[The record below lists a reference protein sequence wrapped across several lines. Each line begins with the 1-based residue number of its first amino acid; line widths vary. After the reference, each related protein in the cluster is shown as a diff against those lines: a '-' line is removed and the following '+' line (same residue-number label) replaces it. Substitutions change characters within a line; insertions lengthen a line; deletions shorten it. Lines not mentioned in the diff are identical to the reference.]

1 MSNASAVCTPDTC
14 DNTAAE
20 LLTMPGLVV
29 MLSIKGANAVSC
41 KVTPL
46 NLVRR
51 GTFTVPFSVGLNM
64 TASTFRAKTA
74 SAPPKVRYDD
84 HVLAGVPEG
93 STGTLCAMWMY
104 PPDKPT
110 TLR

>member
-1 MSNASAVCTPDTC
+1 
-14 DNTAAE
+14 
-20 LLTMPGLVV
+20 MPGDVV
-29 MLSIKGANAVSC
+29 MLSIRGANAVSC
-41 KVTPL
+41 NVTPL

-51 GTFTVPFSVGLNM
+51 GTFTVPFSVVLNM
-64 TASTFRAKTA
+64 TASTFRAKRIVAWSKPT
-74 SAPPKVRYDD
+74 YDD

-93 STGTLCAMWMY
+93 RTGSSGSMWMY